1 MHGDED
7 TGCYSPPP
15 VPQPF
20 GQLPSSL
27 AAMSR
32 TVRLAG
38 GHVPALL
45 VHPHLDAATGRT
57 TRPAPVLVWMHGRT
71 VTKELDPG
79 RYLRLAR
86 AGIASCALD
95 LPGHGERFDAA
106 LQDPARTLEVVE
118 RMAGEID
125 AVLADL
131 DASGE
136 HAGCGRA
143 VGGMSAGG
151 MATMVRL
158 CRPHAFDCAMV
169 ECSIGSWRWQERRT
183 MFDPARVAAMDP
195 ILHLEVW
202 RDIPFLSLHNE
213 LDEWVPAEGQR
224 EFIDALR
231 SRSAHP
237 DRITMHAYGP
247 TGAPNEHA
255 GFGRFASDA
264 KDRGTAFLAQW
275 LLDGR

>member
-1 MHGDED
+1 MHGAED

-45 VHPHLDAATGRT
+45 VHPHLDATTGRAA
-57 TRPAPVLVWMHGRT
+57 RPAPILVWMHGRT

-106 LQDPARTLEVVE
+106 LQDPATYQDGVRAAALNAEYE
-118 RMAGEID
+118 QARR
-125 AVLADL
+125 DL
-131 DASGE
+131 DAATE
-136 HAGCGRA
+136 AW
-143 VGGMSAGG
+143 MSL
-151 MATMVRL
+151 V
-158 CRPHAFDCAMV
+158 D
-169 ECSIGSWRWQERRT
+169 
-183 MFDPARVAAMDP
+183 
-195 ILHLEVW
+195 
-202 RDIPFLSLHNE
+202 
-213 LDEWVPAEGQR
+213 
-224 EFIDALR
+224 
-231 SRSAHP
+231 
-237 DRITMHAYGP
+237 
-247 TGAPNEHA
+247 GA
-255 GFGRFASDA
+255 
-264 KDRGTAFLAQW
+264 
-275 LLDGR
+275 

>member
-1 MHGDED
+1 MHGTED
-7 TGCYSPPP
+7 TGCYISSP

-32 TVRLAG
+32 TMRLAG
-38 GHVPALL
+38 GTVPALL
-45 VHPHLDAATGRT
+45 VHPHLDAGGRV

-95 LPGHGERFDAA
+95 LPGHGERLDPA
-106 LQDPARTLEVVE
+106 LQEPGRTLEVVE
-118 RMAGEID
+118 RMAGELD
-125 AVLADL
+125 AVMAEL

-136 HAGCGRA
+136 HAGCRRA

-158 CRPHAFDCAMV
+158 CRPHAFDAAMV
-169 ECSIGSWRWQERRT
+169 ECSIGSWRWQERRA
-183 MFDPARVAAMDP
+183 MFDSVRVAAMDP
-195 ILHLEVW
+195 VRHLDGW
-202 RDIPFLSLHNE
+202 RDLPFLALHNE

-224 EFIDALR
+224 EFVDALR
-231 SRSAHP
+231 ARSPHP
-237 DRITMHAYGP
+237 ERIEMHVYGP

-264 KDRGTAFLAQW
+264 KDRGTAFLSQW